1 MIRWLGFA
9 AGVALLLVTA
19 SSVIK
24 TLLIPRSARST
35 LNSALGW
42 LNRWVFGKITAR
54 VEDLRQRERI
64 LAAGG
69 PAWLIALLVSWL
81 ACLLLGYALL
91 LWPLNHH
98 TFPLALEE
106 AGSSLFTLGFVRP
119 YGAGPVAVVFLAGA
133 SGLALV
139 ALLIAY
145 LPTLYTAFNR
155 REISVTTLEA
165 LAGSPPWGPE
175 LLARQALIGDVAYL
189 PKVYE
194 RWTEWAA
201 DIAESHTNYRTLA
214 YFRSPDPQTSWLLG
228 LLAVLDAAALHL
240 ALNPGT
246 APPEARP
253 LLRVGY
259 ITMRKLARNLG
270 MPVTEDPHPDDPLV
284 LTKAEFD
291 SAIERMRRAGWVFER
306 EPDEAWP
313 HFHGW
318 RVNYEAAAYA
328 LARFL
333 DLPPAV
339 WSGSRPRHR
348 PPPQLPVRPP
358 HREPDQPM
366 DPQPRAKEDSGG
378 GPQGGGPQ
386 ASGGVRGVVPPA
398 DPGGFLVRLPPRAS
412 TSGAAG
418 LRVHDRPD
426 RVHVR
431 RGGVPV
437 QVRHRGVERD
447 RVARAKLERVETD
460 AGVQGAAGDQAV
472 LAAVMA
478 QRAPRVGGVP
488 AGLVDHFEEVHPF
501 VGTRGQALPA
511 HAAGQVDGA
520 PGAAPLD
527 DAVAAGHRGLPV
539 GLLTH
544 VAVAV
549 RGHGQAIGG
558 RCGAE
563 QEVQRRAQL
572 GSQRV
577 QHAHRRGGQPPL
589 DLRDEAG
596 RALGPA
602 GEFAH
607 G

>member
-9 AGVALLLVTA
+9 AGVVVLLTTA

-24 TLLIPRSARST
+24 TLLIPRAATSFLGS
-35 LNSALGW
+35 SLGW
-42 LNRWVFGKITAR
+42 LNRWILGKITAR

-64 LAAGG
+64 LAVGG
-69 PAWLIALLVSWL
+69 PAWLIALLISWL
-81 ACLLLGYALL
+81 VCLLLGFALL

-98 TFPLALEE
+98 TFPLSLEE

-201 DIAESHTNYRTLA
+201 DIAESHTNYRTLV

-228 LLAVLDAAALHL
+228 LLAVLDAAALQL

-253 LLRVGY
+253 LMRVGY

-284 LTKAEFD
+284 LTRAEFD
-291 SAIERMRRAGWVFER
+291 MAVDRMRRAGWVFER

-348 PPPQLPVRPP
+348 PPPQLPARPP

-366 DPQPRAKEDSGG
+366 EPQPRAKEDAGG
-378 GPQGGGPQ
+378 
-386 ASGGVRGVVPPA
+386 
-398 DPGGFLVRLPPRAS
+398 RLP
-412 TSGAAG
+412 
-418 LRVHDRPD
+418 
-426 RVHVR
+426 
-431 RGGVPV
+431 
-437 QVRHRGVERD
+437 
-447 RVARAKLERVETD
+447 
-460 AGVQGAAGDQAV
+460 
-472 LAAVMA
+472 
-478 QRAPRVGGVP
+478 
-488 AGLVDHFEEVHPF
+488 
-501 VGTRGQALPA
+501 
-511 HAAGQVDGA
+511 
-520 PGAAPLD
+520 
-527 DAVAAGHRGLPV
+527 
-539 GLLTH
+539 
-544 VAVAV
+544 
-549 RGHGQAIGG
+549 
-558 RCGAE
+558 
-563 QEVQRRAQL
+563 
-572 GSQRV
+572 
-577 QHAHRRGGQPPL
+577 
-589 DLRDEAG
+589 
-596 RALGPA
+596 GPA
-602 GEFAH
+602 GPGPRRE
-607 G
+607 GTGP